1 MRQLAWLG
9 AVPEKSKKSRIE
21 QAQGDSLGERDD
33 EGNLIKAP
41 TEVQLPEIPDQWNY
55 LLGLFFLS
63 GQAAQTGMG
72 LAPLSWQE
80 IKAFI
85 EVNDLDLMIFEKE
98 LLKKMSEA
106 YCAESHKAT
115 DPQRPAPYTADKEED
130 EIDYIAQA
138 LQFREQMRLL
148 RGNTNES

>member
-1 MRQLAWLG
+1 
-9 AVPEKSKKSRIE
+9 
-21 QAQGDSLGERDD
+21 LGERDD

-41 TEVQLPEIPDQWNY
+41 AEVELPDIPAQWTS

-63 GQAAQTGMG
+63 GQATQTGMG

-85 EVNDLDLMIFEKE
+85 EVNELDLMLYEKE

-115 DPQRPAPYTADKEED
+115 DPQRPAPYKEEKEEN
-130 EIDYIAQA
+130 EIDKIAA
-138 LQFREQMRLL
+138 AIKMREQMQLL
-148 RGNTNES
+148 RGNRNGS

>member
-1 MRQLAWLG
+1 
-9 AVPEKSKKSRIE
+9 VPEKSKKSRIE
-21 QAQGDSLGERDD
+21 QAQGNSLGERDD
-33 EGNLIKAP
+33 EGNLIKVQV
-41 TEVQLPEIPDQWNY
+41 EVQLPEVPEQWAY
-55 LLGLFFLS
+55 LLGLFFNS
-63 GQAAQTGMG
+63 GQCTQSGFG
-72 LAPLSWQE
+72 LIPLSWQE

-85 EVNDLDLMIFEKE
+85 EVNELDLMLYEKE

-115 DPQRPAPYTADKEED
+115 DPQRPAPYVAEKEED
-130 EIDYIAQA
+130 EIDHIAQA